1 VSAPL
6 LEVDQVVKRYPL
18 RRDHF
23 WQRKTL
29 VPALRGVSLNLYR
42 GKNLGIVGESG
53 SGKSTLARLIMALE
67 RADEGRILFEGEELD
82 QLPRRRLQNR
92 RQHFQMVFQDPY
104 GSLDPRHS
112 IARIVAEP
120 LMAQQQRRAADSIDA
135 VIAALQSVGLRPTDR
150 HKYPHEF
157 SGGQRQR
164 IALARAL
171 ITRPKMIVADEPVSA
186 LDVSVQA
193 QILNLLRDL
202 QNDFGVTYLLI
213 SHDLAVIE
221 YICEEV
227 AVMFDGRIV
236 EQAPAAALFH
246 GAAHPYTRRLV
257 QALPQLRPRH
267 AFGPRTTDNAGA
279 RVTQSGLESN
289 LGCPYA
295 RRCRHVAARC
305 WRQNPPLIEVA
316 RGHYSACHFSAQV
329 MAQSALDE

>member
-1 VSAPL
+1 
-6 LEVDQVVKRYPL
+6 LEVDQVVKRYFL
-18 RRDHF
+18 RRDHP
-23 WQRKTL
+23 WQKKT
-29 VPALRGVSLNLYR
+29 VVQALDRVSLHLYR
-42 GKNLGIVGESG
+42 GKNVGIVGESG

-67 RADEGRILFEGEELD
+67 RPDEGRILFEGEDLN
-82 QLPRRRLQNR
+82 QLPRRDLQGR

-120 LMAQQQRRAADSIDA
+120 LLARHKHGAANSIDA
-135 VIAALQSVGLRPTDR
+135 VTATLQSVGLRPADR

-202 QNDFGVTYLLI
+202 QGDFGVTYLFI

-236 EQAPAAALFH
+236 EQAPAAKLFQSA
-246 GAAHPYTRRLV
+246 GHPYTRKLIE
-257 QALPQLRPRH
+257 ALPQLRRRHSPRPR
-267 AFGPRTTDNAGA
+267 AADNGPD
-279 RVTQSGLESN
+279 SSS
-289 LGCPYA
+289 GCPYA
-295 RRCRHVAARC
+295 RRCQYVAARC
-305 WRQNPPLIEVA
+305 LRESPSLVEVA
-316 RGHYSACHFSAQV
+316 PAHYSACHFSAQV

>member
-1 VSAPL
+1 VSALL
-6 LEVDQVVKRYPL
+6 LEVDKVVKRYPL
-18 RRDHF
+18 RRDHP
-23 WQRKTL
+23 WQKKTS
-29 VPALRGVSLNLYR
+29 VHALRGVSLQLYR

-67 RADEGRILFEGEELD
+67 PPDDGRILFEGEDLN
-82 QLPRRRLQNR
+82 QLPRSGLQNR

-120 LMAQQQRRAADSIDA
+120 LIAQQKRRVADSVDA
-135 VIAALQSVGLRPTDR
+135 VIAALRSVGLRPTDR

-171 ITRPKMIVADEPVSA
+171 ITRPKMIVADEPVST

-213 SHDLAVIE
+213 SHDLAVID
-221 YICEEV
+221 YICKEV

-236 EQAPAAALFH
+236 EQAPPPVLFQS
-246 GAAHPYTRRLV
+246 AAHPYTRRLV

-267 AFGPRTTDNAGA
+267 SASPRAIENA
-279 RVTQSGLESN
+279 LESSI
-289 LGCPYA
+289 GCPYA
-295 RRCRHVAARC
+295 RRCPYVAARC
-305 WRQNPPLIEVA
+305 LRENPALVEVA
-316 RGHYSACHFSAQV
+316 PSHYSACHFSAQI